1 MKNNPPETAVPVIR
15 ISFQSS
21 LGDKRGAVFETYLA
35 QDASEAEMGAL
46 MDKLRRV
53 CDRQDA
59 ITSAVALRR
68 ELEAGKAQLAA
79 LKADMAR
86 VEDAQLSKWVESGRK
101 GDFKLTAAEAQHRQ
115 NLEGSIIN
123 RVKAIELIEAQIKE
137 YESIVE
143 AK

>member
-1 MKNNPPETAVPVIR
+1 MKNNPPESMPVIR
-15 ISFQSS
+15 VSFQSS

-35 QDASEAEMGAL
+35 QDATEAEIGAL

-59 ITSAVALRR
+59 ITSTVLVRR
-68 ELEAGKAQLAA
+68 ELETSKAQLAA

-86 VEDAQLSKWVESGRK
+86 VEDTQLAKWIESGRK
-101 GDFKLTAAEAQHRQ
+101 GDFKLSAAEAQHRQ

-123 RVKAIELIEAQIKE
+123 RVKAIELIETQLKE
-137 YESIVE
+137 YESIAE